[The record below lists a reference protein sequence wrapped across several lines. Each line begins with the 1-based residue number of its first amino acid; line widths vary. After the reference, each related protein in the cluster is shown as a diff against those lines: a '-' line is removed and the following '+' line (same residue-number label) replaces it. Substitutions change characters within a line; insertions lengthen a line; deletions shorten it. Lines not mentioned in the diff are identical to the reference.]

1 MITPNNGM
9 PFDVYNTMKA
19 TMYGHPNVQP
29 NSEHIKPPIDKQATR
44 VVEPST
50 RASVNIDLVKKYNE
64 QQDRI
69 EKSLLD
75 IRIRKYLDAQVEIND
90 PNIDLEV

>member
-9 PFDVYNTMKA
+9 PFDVHNTMKA

-50 RASVNIDLVKKYNE
+50 RASVNIDLVRNTTSNKTELKNPY
-64 QQDRI
+64 
-69 EKSLLD
+69 
-75 IRIRKYLDAQVEIND
+75 
-90 PNIDLEV
+90 